1 MGAVEAKSGASLHP
15 LFIGIMLISSLGPQS
30 KKGSSMRILKS
41 TVIAAVGGAAMLAL
55 SLSSASAFTLSGPSL
70 EQPVASA
77 QVEKVWWHHGWGGGW
92 HGGWHHG
99 WGGGWG
105 GGYGPGW
112 GHRRWCYWHPGAC
125 Y

>member
-1 MGAVEAKSGASLHP
+1 
-15 LFIGIMLISSLGPQS
+15 
-30 KKGSSMRILKS
+30 MRILKS
-41 TVIAAVGGAAMLAL
+41 TVIAAVSGAAMLAL

-77 QVEKVWWHHGWGGGW
+77 QIEKVWWHHGGWGW

-105 GGYGPGW
+105 GGGW
-112 GHRRWCYWHPGAC
+112 GGGGWGWHHRHWCYWHPGAC